1 MTPKGKAIELREK
14 FWNVEVI
21 SGDWQFSGMV
31 DAKQCALIAVDEILS
46 IKKEIWDNFNSEYF
60 EFWQQVKTEIDKL

>member
-60 EFWQQVKTEIDKL
+60 EFWQQVKTEIEKL